1 MSGLTDLPRLPFRQ
15 WFPWLV
21 LFRAGGLAVGWPQLG
36 IAFVSVAV
44 YGTGSGLL
52 SRWFPD
58 RVDSVHLPRLIKS
71 DAAFVA
77 PLVNNSLAT
86 LAQPWRQVAMT
97 VSRLV
102 WDPSPAFQD
111 DFVGSNLSATV
122 FDLIWAIAVWSL
134 FGTAICR
141 AVAVEVAKDRSES
154 FPLALRYARSRWWS
168 AIGAPSIPAGAIA
181 ALGIGLSIS
190 GFLGRTPLLGTP
202 LLLALSPLLLLA
214 GIGMAF
220 LALVIVIGWP
230 LMIAA
235 LGVEDCDSFG
245 ALSRTYS
252 FVAGRPFHAAWNV
265 AVSAIYGGVVVALA
279 GGLLT
284 LSLAAL
290 DNVLEGPLGTVER
303 WQTVMNWSRFFA
315 RWLFMTFAVSL
326 FWSLIVM
333 NYLLLRQEVDR
344 KPFDDIAPGPDEVTI
359 RRDLP
364 VVGIHAADLS
374 PEQRERLVDTSD
386 AELTTS

>member
-1 MSGLTDLPRLPFRQ
+1 
-15 WFPWLV
+15 
-21 LFRAGGLAVGWPQLG
+21 
-36 IAFVSVAV
+36 
-44 YGTGSGLL
+44 
-52 SRWFPD
+52 
-58 RVDSVHLPRLIKS
+58 
-71 DAAFVA
+71 
-77 PLVNNSLAT
+77 
-86 LAQPWRQVAMT
+86 
-97 VSRLV
+97 
-102 WDPSPAFQD
+102 
-111 DFVGSNLSATV
+111 
-122 FDLIWAIAVWSL
+122 
-134 FGTAICR
+134 
-141 AVAVEVAKDRSES
+141 
-154 FPLALRYARSRWWS
+154 
-168 AIGAPSIPAGAIA
+168 
-181 ALGIGLSIS
+181 
-190 GFLGRTPLLGTP
+190 
-202 LLLALSPLLLLA
+202 
-214 GIGMAF
+214 
-220 LALVIVIGWP
+220 
-230 LMIAA
+230 MIAA

-326 FWSLIVM
+326 FWSLVVM

-364 VVGIHAADLS
+364 VVGIPAADLS